1 MRIAIALATAL
12 LAFPAWASDFPKGYE
27 SIGKYELSVNDAPLN
42 LISVTSAADEYSDL
56 YFTTGEGAAGGTVT
70 SYTVQATSGL
80 KEYGEGKPPIFS
92 VEFDLDPKSN
102 TLVPVRVML
111 VDQTWDAPLAT
122 YPYDNRKSIRVE
134 NFVFRNN
141 GKISFDITA
150 NLTRLNW
157 ETGQPVQGSDRVKV
171 QGHYSGKFPKFFL
184 ENQRIFGDY

>member
-27 SIGKYELSVNDAPLN
+27 GIGQYELSVNGTPLN
-42 LISVTSAADEYSDL
+42 LASVTSKADEYSDL
-56 YFTTGEGAAGGTVT
+56 YFVISEGAAGGTVT

-80 KEYGEGKPPIFS
+80 SEYNEGKPPIFS

-111 VDQTWDAPLAT
+111 IDQTWDTPLAT

-134 NFVFRNN
+134 NLDFSNN

-157 ETGQPVQGSDRVKV
+157 ETGQPVQGSDNVKV